1 MLKRTADRH
10 VAQESD
16 ICHASSF
23 YTLVQ
28 SEIDKIPLFF
38 VDETEFETS
47 NIEISPGN
55 ASIPG
60 TMKLYQWV
68 TISRCSLSVR
78 ELSCCCETFGTFCKC
93 YKTNQYILW
102 ENQTQHVQAD
112 SDCYCNT
119 TSTAMEESQEMDLI
133 SGDIARIC
141 INDCRIDDWVVVLYD
156 EKRYLGERKDISLH
170 DAEFYVSVHV
180 SRK

>member
-1 MLKRTADRH
+1 MSS
-10 VAQESD
+10 VAVVKHLELS
-16 ICHASSF
+16 
-23 YTLVQ
+23 VN
-28 SEIDKIPLFF
+28 
-38 VDETEFETS
+38 V
-47 NIEISPGN
+47 ISPTN
-55 ASIPG
+55 
-60 TMKLYQWV
+60 T
-68 TISRCSLSVR
+68 CSL
-78 ELSCCCETFGTFCKC
+78 
-93 YKTNQYILW
+93 
-102 ENQTQHVQAD
+102 ENQTQYVQTD

-119 TSTAMEESQEMDLI
+119 TSTAIEESQEMDLI